1 MSKSMVCLA
10 LLALAGLTAAAQTS
24 TAQTSEHTKD
34 SLESVKKAVGEG
46 KAILLDVREKN
57 EWDAGHL
64 HDAKLLPLSALIKGS
79 IAANELAT
87 LIPKGKVVYCH
98 CARGGRAL
106 LAADELKK
114 LGVEVR
120 PLKQG
125 YEELLKAGFTPAK
138 N

>member
-1 MSKSMVCLA
+1 MHKLCTTLA
-10 LLALAGLTAAAQTS
+10 LLGLLGLLALTRTV
-24 TAQTSEHTKD
+24 TAQSSEHTKD
-34 SLESVKKAVGEG
+34 SLEAVKKAIGEG
-46 KAILLDVREKN
+46 KAVLLDVREKN

-64 HDAKLLPLSALIKGS
+64 QNAKLLPLSVLIKGVT
-79 IAANELAT
+79 EQDLVT
-87 LIPKGKVVYCH
+87 LIPKDKLIYCH

-125 YEELLKAGFTPAK
+125 YEELLKAGFAPAK